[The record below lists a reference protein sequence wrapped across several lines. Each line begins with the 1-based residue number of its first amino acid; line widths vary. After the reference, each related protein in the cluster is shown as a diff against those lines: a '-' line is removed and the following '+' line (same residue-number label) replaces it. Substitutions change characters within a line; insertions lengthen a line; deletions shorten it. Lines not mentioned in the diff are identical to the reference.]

1 MLTCGRGLWKL
12 DENEMDGDVM
22 LELSK
27 LSGNELP
34 QAAAFHRVARPSE
47 AVAAAMHKA
56 IRLITVAGAI
66 FFGAGLSE
74 LLTIE
79 Y

>member
-12 DENEMDGDVM
+12 DENEVDGDVM

-56 IRLITVAGAI
+56 IQLITVAVAI
-66 FFGAGLSE
+66 FSARALANF
-74 LLTIE
+74 
-79 Y
+79 